1 MTEFHPKRIY
11 ETPEDTDGFRVL
23 VDRLWP
29 RGESKAA
36 AEVDLWAKDIAPTNE
51 LRKRF
56 HADDDYSQFHAD
68 YLRELDGND
77 TVAAAFD
84 RMREHDVVTLLTA
97 AKHPERSHVQ
107 VLLDRLRS
115 P

>member
-1 MTEFHPKRIY
+1 MTEFRHKRIY
-11 ETPEDTDGFRVL
+11 AAPEEADGFRVL

-29 RGESKAA
+29 RGKSEAA
-36 AEVDLWAKDIAPTNE
+36 AEIDLWAKDIAPTNE

-56 HADDDYSQFHAD
+56 HSDDDYAGFHTD

-77 TVAAAFD
+77 AAPDVFEAL
-84 RMREHDVVTLLTA
+84 REHDVVTLLTA

-107 VLLDRLRS
+107 VLLDRLRAL
-115 P
+115 